1 MGNLEHVKQKNE
13 MLEISRNHIT
23 LRSCFL
29 FAVVNVIKVKERCV
43 ILDYFV
49 FFWCFC
55 FTKSHSWSFQRP
67 FFPLCR
73 HSHLV
78 GLSSLFIF
86 IKGKDSEGS
95 WRHPKPWSNHWLCAV
110 RTLRRVQA
118 NELPSQET
126 NISPPAVL
134 KMIFLLNQFVTS
146 WVWKG
151 IVQRWFD
158 VIWNPIPNDHF
169 GVFPRNRWR

>member
-1 MGNLEHVKQKNE
+1 M
-13 MLEISRNHIT
+13 
-23 LRSCFL
+23 C
-29 FAVVNVIKVKERCV
+29 
-43 ILDYFV
+43 DFV
-49 FFWCFC
+49 FFCFFWCFC

-67 FFPLCR
+67 FFPLRR

-134 KMIFLLNQFVTS
+134 KIIFLFPRPKVGYINISSLEGTQNQFVTS

-158 VIWNPIPNDHF
+158 VTWNPIPNDHF
-169 GVFPRNRWR
+169 GVYGIPKK